1 MTRHMTSDYEKTRL
15 YHSEYMFA
23 CTVRYVRDLLV
34 YEEVS
39 FVLVMST

>member
-23 CTVRYVRDLLV
+23 VRYVRDLLV